1 MTSVAETFGTSDEAE
16 APSPR
21 NGSEGFAVE
30 SWVADFRTLHGR
42 SPRMLHIGNIANNAY
57 LNAKALNEVGI
68 ESDVLCYDYYH
79 IMGCPEWEDGDFEGR
94 IRNDFLP
101 NWSDVELRGF
111 RRPRWFIQAPMR
123 EAVRYLIAR
132 REGDR
137 LSAWWRWR
145 RNEVRRWIVCRPPL
159 ARSVSRVLSRLR
171 KIVRSAVALPRNT
184 MLRGR
189 SIANGA
195 IAYAQSILFRL
206 SGLARSRPPVGL
218 ALASALATV
227 LAVLA
232 VPCALLATLVS
243 LLLCVAWL
251 ATMPFRWLLDS
262 ALAERRSRHPE
273 SEGLDEAQWQAMCGN
288 FRRWFPARED
298 ALTSEDAQ
306 PYRSVLPMFRRL
318 FRSYDA
324 IVGYSTDGVLPLLVG
339 KRPFFAYEH
348 GTIRNIPFQPTVQG
362 RLCATTYRASNHA
375 FITNCD
381 NILAAG
387 RLGLERFGFVPHP
400 VNESPVDAERV
411 RRLRGEL
418 ERRLET
424 DFIVFH
430 PSRQHWEERRHPDWE
445 KGNDLFL
452 RGFARLVHEVAP
464 RASAVLVDWGQKVD
478 DSKAL
483 IAELGIESRVLWIP
497 TQGNRRMSEYVA
509 ACDVLADQFWL
520 GAFGSTTPKAFL
532 HGRPALLYLDE
543 QRHRWCMPELPPV
556 LNAKLPDE
564 VFDALREVYESEDR
578 GQALG
583 AKSRDWYERFH
594 SNRVIVQRFA
604 EVLAEHCS

>member
-1 MTSVAETFGTSDEAE
+1 VTSVAETFGTNDAAE
-16 APSPR
+16 SPR
-21 NGSEGFAVE
+21 PRGGSESFAVE

-42 SPRMLHIGNIANNAY
+42 SPRVLHIGNIANNAY

-101 NWSDVELRGF
+101 NWSDVKLRGF
-111 RRPRWFIQAPMR
+111 HRPRWFIQAPLR
-123 EAVRYLIAR
+123 DAVSYLIAR
-132 REGDR
+132 REGAR
-137 LSAWWRWR
+137 VAAWWRWR
-145 RNEVRRWIVCRPPL
+145 RNEIRRWIVCRPPL
-159 ARSVSRVLSRLR
+159 ARAVSRVLTRLR
-171 KIVRSAVALPRNT
+171 KIGRTAANLPRT
-184 MLRGR
+184 WKRKGR
-189 SIANGA
+189 SIGNSAP
-195 IAYAQSILFRL
+195 AYAQSVLFRL
-206 SGLARSRPPVGL
+206 NGLARSRPPVGL
-218 ALASALATV
+218 ALASSLATV

-232 VPCALLATLVS
+232 VPCALLATLFS
-243 LLLCVAWL
+243 LVICIVWL
-251 ATMPFRWLLDS
+251 VTLPLRRLIDA
-262 ALAERRSRHPE
+262 ALAGRRSRRLE
-273 SEGLDEAQWQAMCGN
+273 SAGLDEAQWQTLCKD

-298 ALTSEDAQ
+298 ALTTADAM

-318 FRSYDA
+318 FRNYDA
-324 IVGYSTDGVLPLLVG
+324 IIGYSTDGVLPLLVG
-339 KRPFFAYEH
+339 KRPYFAYEH
-348 GTIRNIPFQPTVQG
+348 GTIRNIPFQPTIQG

-387 RLGLERFGFVPHP
+387 ILGLERFGFVPHP
-400 VNESPVDAERV
+400 VNESPVSRERV
-411 RRLRGEL
+411 QRLRSDL
-418 ERRLET
+418 ERRLES

-452 RGFARLVHEVAP
+452 RGFARLVQEVAP

-483 IAELGIESRVLWIP
+483 IAELGIASRVLWIP

-543 QRHRWCMPELPPV
+543 ERHRWCMPELPPV

-564 VFDALREVYESEDR
+564 VFEALREVYESADR
-578 GQALG
+578 GQELG
-583 AKSRDWYERFH
+583 ARSRAWYDRYH

-604 EVLAEHCS
+604 EVLAEHCA